1 MKHSMKRLWL
11 EENKLTQQS
20 PQVYQICKQ
29 MTIINGEISLVQI
42 CKQMTIINGEIS
54 LVQICKQMTI
64 INGEISL
71 VQIFQQTTNLKWWN
85 FTCSNYS
92 TNDGEI

>member
-11 EENKLTQQS
+11 EENKLTQQKS

-42 CKQMTIINGEIS
+42 I
-54 LVQICKQMTI
+54 
-64 INGEISL
+64 
-71 VQIFQQTTNLKWWN
+71 QQTMVKFNSPN
-85 FTCSNYS
+85 FS
-92 TNDGEI
+92 TNDNS

>member
-11 EENKLTQQS
+11 EENKLTQEQS
-20 PQVYQICKQ
+20 PQVY
-29 MTIINGEISLVQI
+29 QI

-71 VQIFQQTTNLKWWN
+71 VQIFQQTTNLKW
-85 FTCSNYS
+85 
-92 TNDGEI
+92 